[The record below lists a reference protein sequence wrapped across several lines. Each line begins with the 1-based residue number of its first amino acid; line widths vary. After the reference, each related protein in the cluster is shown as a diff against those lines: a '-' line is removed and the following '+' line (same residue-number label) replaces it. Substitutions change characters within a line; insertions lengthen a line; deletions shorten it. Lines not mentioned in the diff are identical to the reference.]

1 MIICVCYKGTKTVQT
16 SFAILPMLWCASIV
30 HKVSNRLSIAERS
43 TATAFEEYAVKCKLF
58 TPWHAG
64 LVGSIM
70 LKMWKTLSDFMLEKK
85 AKDWKV
91 SVHSEDSKG
100 T

>member
-58 TPWHAG
+58 TPWHAWP
-64 LVGSIM
+64 VGPR
-70 LKMWKTLSDFMLEKK
+70 MWKTLSDFMLEKNP
-85 AKDWKV
+85 KDWNV
-91 SVHSEDSKG
+91 SVRLEDS
-100 T
+100 